1 MSRYLLTQPA
11 LADLEQILEHIA
23 EDRPSAVRRVGQ
35 RFASTFK
42 ALARSPERGHVREDL
57 TPRSVRF
64 WPLYNYLVVYRP
76 DTKPLQ
82 ILRVLSGYR
91 DIANILRR
99 S

>member
-1 MSRYLLTQPA
+1 M
-11 LADLEQILEHIA
+11 
-23 EDRPSAVRRVGQ
+23 
-35 RFASTFK
+35 
-42 ALARSPERGHVREDL
+42 GHVREDL

-91 DIANILRR
+91 DIAKILRR